1 MADGD
6 KITLESK
13 LAFKPKEAFALCG
26 LGTTKGYEALQ
37 TKQLR
42 SVRNG
47 RSYIIPRSAILEFLD
62 GNTQRESA

>member
-1 MADGD
+1 MTSNE
-6 KITLESK
+6 KLTLETK
-13 LAFKPKEAFALCG
+13 LAFKPKEAFELCG

-42 SVRNG
+42 SIRNG
-47 RSYIIPRSAILEFLD
+47 RNYIIPRSAILEFLD